1 MYKFRKKIK
10 VSQQQTEEGSTP
22 KAMMALGI
30 IFLGGIL
37 VNRFCLTK
45 QERG

>member
-1 MYKFRKKIK
+1 MRGKTK
-10 VSQQQTEEGSTP
+10 VSQQTEEGSTL
-22 KAMMALGI
+22 KAMFALGV
-30 IFLGGIL
+30 IFVGALL